1 MLFGF
6 PPELFFDSERAFAAL
21 GNAHVVVLAA
31 TLVL

>member
-6 PPELFFDSERAFAAL
+6 PPELSFDSERAFAAL